1 MRHSQ
6 HWRKRL
12 PLEDKWSLSR
22 LIPNSTIF
30 APILATPTCCAG
42 WDCRSDLFL
51 ERRRP
56 RHPHPERSQGRV
68 REAAIARDSPK
79 PAATAI
85 RNEKALLRGWAGNL
99 LQPLF
104 LSIFLPL
111 LTTAKRGSRILKG
124 E

>member
-12 PLEDKWSLSR
+12 PLEDKCSLSR

-30 APILATPTCCAG
+30 TPILATPTCCAR

-56 RHPHPERSQGRV
+56 RHPHPETSQGGV
-68 REAAIARDSPK
+68 REIAVTPLVRYFSPSC
-79 PAATAI
+79 
-85 RNEKALLRGWAGNL
+85 AGE
-99 LQPLF
+99 PF
-104 LSIFLPL
+104 PE
-111 LTTAKRGSRILKG
+111 SRSDDHHR
-124 E
+124 